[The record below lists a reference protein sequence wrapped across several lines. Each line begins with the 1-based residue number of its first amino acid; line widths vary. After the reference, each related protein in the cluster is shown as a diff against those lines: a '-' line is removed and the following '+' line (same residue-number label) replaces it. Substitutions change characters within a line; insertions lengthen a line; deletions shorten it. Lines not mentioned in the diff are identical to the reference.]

1 MKVALEIKP
10 AFIIIT
16 PEGAVL
22 NQEFVEALE
31 NKTKE
36 GSEANSGQCYIVDLS
51 YAEYMENDAM
61 DALLG
66 IHEMVYSDQGSIVF
80 TSLQES
86 VMQKMKQERLHLSI
100 NITATMDEAIEF
112 INHEIMERGGLLN
125 EL

>member
-22 NQEFVEALE
+22 NEEFVAALAS
-31 NKTKE
+31 KTKE

-51 YAEYMENDAM
+51 YAEYMENDAL
-61 DALLG
+61 DALLNV
-66 IHEMVYSDQGSIVF
+66 HELVYEDQGSIVF
-80 TSLQES
+80 TNLQES

-100 NITATMDEAIEF
+100 NITTTMEEAADF
-112 INHEIMERGGLLN
+112 INHEIMERGLLN

>member
-22 NQEFVEALE
+22 NEEFVAALAS
-31 NKTKE
+31 KTNE

-51 YAEYMENDAM
+51 YAEYMENDAL
-61 DALLG
+61 DALLNV
-66 IHEMVYSDQGSIVF
+66 HELVYEDQGSIVF
-80 TSLQES
+80 TNLQES

-100 NITATMDEAIEF
+100 NITTTMAEAADF
-112 INHEIMERGGLLN
+112 INHEIMERGLLN

>member
-22 NQEFVEALE
+22 NNEFVAAIES
-31 NKTKE
+31 KTKE

-51 YAEYMENDAM
+51 YAEYMENEAL
-61 DALLG
+61 DALLN
-66 IHEMVYSDQGSIVF
+66 IHENVYEDQGSIVF
-80 TSLQES
+80 TNLQES

-100 NITATMDEAIEF
+100 NIATTMAEAVDF
-112 INHEIMERGGLLN
+112 INHEIMERGLLN

>member
-16 PEGAVL
+16 PEGSVL
-22 NQEFVEALE
+22 NNEFVAVIAG
-31 NKTKE
+31 KTKE

-51 YAEYMENDAM
+51 CAEYMENEAL
-61 DALLG
+61 DALLNM
-66 IHEMVYSDQGSIVF
+66 HENVYEDQGSIVF
-80 TSLQES
+80 TNLQES

-100 NITATMDEAIEF
+100 NIATTMEEAVDF
-112 INHEIMERGGLLN
+112 INHEIMERGLLN